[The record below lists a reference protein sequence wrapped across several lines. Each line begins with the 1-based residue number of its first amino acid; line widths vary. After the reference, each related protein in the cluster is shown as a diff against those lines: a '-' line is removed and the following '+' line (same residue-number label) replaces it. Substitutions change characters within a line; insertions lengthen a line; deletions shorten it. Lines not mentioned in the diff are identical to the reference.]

1 MTISSTY
8 ALSLPLPYSEVEL
21 TKTETC
27 SPTLP
32 SFVISPKLS
41 PRSAPRPVSVSLPT
55 LSTLPSPSLL
65 KSSRRLDAT
74 TPSGSSSPYPPLSL
88 LLTRFLTFVQSFRCN
103 HSRSRPSFRIRF
115 QNRRIRPCSH
125 QRPRRW
131 RSLWTY
137 YRSPPLPTPRRKEDR
152 LGRWRETRRFG
163 QEDSIRW

>member
-74 TPSGSSSPYPPLSL
+74 TPSGSSSLPTLLSL
-88 LLTRFLTFVQSFRCN
+88 SHALTRFLTFVQSFRCN

-137 YRSPPLPTPRRKEDR
+137 YRSPPLATP
-152 LGRWRETRRFG
+152 
-163 QEDSIRW
+163 